1 VAVPSMMVKYKDY
14 CPQAQFV
21 MFEYSGHNPQVEE
34 PQALF
39 KLLREFL
46 AK

>member
-1 VAVPSMMVKYKDY
+1 VIKYIAY

-21 MFEYSGHNPQVEE
+21 MFEYSGPNPQVENPAKE
-34 PQALF
+34 LEI
-39 KLLREFL
+39 LRAFL